1 MSTTPPLEPPAG
13 AEVLP
18 QDSSSIH
25 TGQQEFH
32 DAYTQQL
39 QSFQKERAAT
49 PFGVPSTKGGLTS
62 KPGGS
67 KRLRM
72 VSPILN
78 DIPGQTEVAKKE
90 KDMMVAFGK
99 VEKLILTEKELKQEE
114 TFMIINQFTKIKD
127 NIGQIV
133 AAYRILYDRTN
144 ENYNKKDEN
153 GDFLAKVRETIRD
166 AVGKE
171 TNGDNKDMDNMK
183 TMIEQLSTE
192 VRGIKNQLNGESNK
206 RKDQISYANAVRVPG
221 INKPV
226 IPRNKPQLLIYP
238 DEGRKEELGSSQAT
252 KDVVTRTFKPSTIGV
267 RVEKIREIRDAG
279 ISIELTTEE
288 DANLLKEQDFWTQI
302 GDSLRQLEAEINEL
316 YTKQR
321 RERGFDIPEDKSHE
335 QIALGES
342 QDATSVSGSAAEA
355 VITTTITV
363 FTTTTTTVS
372 SGPNVQSPASA
383 PQDSGRLDR
392 LGASESLVT
401 ITPLLP
407 TFTSSITGG
416 ISSSRQVAHPALVQG
431 TEGIISEYQSL
442 AQNVTGISSIHT
454 QMAFPGNLRFPTPY
468 MSSMGSYSSAG
479 GPMSTTL
486 LSGSYVPAQT
496 TVPIYRDLPTVASG
510 SHQNPGSTLLGY
522 QGNTYE
528 VKARPPRVDPPC
540 FDGKEDVEEFLKGYN
555 LAASVNNW
563 DDALKCKYLPI
574 FVRGPAKTLFENKI
588 ENRAVPWC
596 QIEDILRSYFTP
608 VGNEDLVEYKM
619 RSRVQGPVES
629 AEPYMQEKLGLIN
642 KFDRQMTEVN
652 KAKLIMYG
660 LLFPTVPPPEWAQ
673 TEIDPDTIPIF
684 TMDELVEEA
693 INMKNK
699 TAPGPDGVV
708 PEIVKHFVL
717 ACPDYVLEVFNN
729 ILKQGIFPSMWKR
742 ARVVLL
748 PKPGKPPLHPS
759 SYRPLCLLDTFS
771 KLLEKLL
778 VRRMNE
784 ELGNQGLSNEQYGF
798 RAGKST
804 VDAIQRVFNIA
815 NDERAK
821 SRRRRGLCLM
831 VTLDVRNVFNSA
843 PWDKIVESLEAKN
856 ISPYIL
862 RLFKSYFNDRY
873 IITSNGTTI
882 RTTVGAPPLSYGI
895 RCTTVY

>member
-1 MSTTPPLEPPAG
+1 
-13 AEVLP
+13 
-18 QDSSSIH
+18 
-25 TGQQEFH
+25 
-32 DAYTQQL
+32 
-39 QSFQKERAAT
+39 
-49 PFGVPSTKGGLTS
+49 
-62 KPGGS
+62 
-67 KRLRM
+67 
-72 VSPILN
+72 
-78 DIPGQTEVAKKE
+78 
-90 KDMMVAFGK
+90 
-99 VEKLILTEKELKQEE
+99 
-114 TFMIINQFTKIKD
+114 
-127 NIGQIV
+127 
-133 AAYRILYDRTN
+133 
-144 ENYNKKDEN
+144 
-153 GDFLAKVRETIRD
+153 
-166 AVGKE
+166 
-171 TNGDNKDMDNMK
+171 
-183 TMIEQLSTE
+183 
-192 VRGIKNQLNGESNK
+192 
-206 RKDQISYANAVRVPG
+206 
-221 INKPV
+221 
-226 IPRNKPQLLIYP
+226 
-238 DEGRKEELGSSQAT
+238 
-252 KDVVTRTFKPSTIGV
+252 
-267 RVEKIREIRDAG
+267 
-279 ISIELTTEE
+279 
-288 DANLLKEQDFWTQI
+288 
-302 GDSLRQLEAEINEL
+302 
-316 YTKQR
+316 
-321 RERGFDIPEDKSHE
+321 
-335 QIALGES
+335 
-342 QDATSVSGSAAEA
+342 
-355 VITTTITV
+355 
-363 FTTTTTTVS
+363 
-372 SGPNVQSPASA
+372 
-383 PQDSGRLDR
+383 
-392 LGASESLVT
+392 
-401 ITPLLP
+401 
-407 TFTSSITGG
+407 
-416 ISSSRQVAHPALVQG
+416 
-431 TEGIISEYQSL
+431 
-442 AQNVTGISSIHT
+442 
-454 QMAFPGNLRFPTPY
+454 

-563 DDALKCKYLPI
+563 DDALK
-574 FVRGPAKTLFENKI
+574 
-588 ENRAVPWC
+588 W
-596 QIEDILRSYFTP
+596 
-608 VGNEDLVEYKM
+608 NEDLVEYKM